1 MMEHSIDKMVYIC
14 HEYGNDYENA
24 DRVADLV
31 RALSVVYPDTCF
43 VSPIHTFGFM
53 YADLSY
59 AHGMKLCL
67 ALLDMCDE
75 MWVFGERSNS
85 KGCLAEKEY
94 CKRYDIPVREREGD
108 I

>member
-1 MMEHSIDKMVYIC
+1 MIKGDIDKVIYIC
-14 HEYGNDYENA
+14 HEYGNDYKNA

-31 RALSVVYPDTCF
+31 SALSVVYPDICF
-43 VSPIHTFGFM
+43 VSPIHAFGFM

-59 AHGMKLCL
+59 DHGMKLCL

-75 MWVFGERSNS
+75 MWVFGDGSNS
-85 KGCLAEKEY
+85 KGCLVEKEY
-94 CKRYDIPVREREGD
+94 CRRYDIPITEREGD